1 MTPNLRFQE
10 FQDDFNSDK
19 LGQLIT
25 SFSGGTPSASNKA
38 YYDGDIPFIKSGEIN
53 DAKTEQFI
61 NEIAL
66 ANSSAKIVNKGDLL
80 LALYGATSGEI
91 AISKLEGAINQAV
104 LCIRSERLNLEYLKF
119 WFELNKEKIL
129 GKYLQGGQ
137 GNLSASIVKSLIIRY
152 PSLDEQ
158 LKTAVTLKSVD
169 QKINLLTKKKE
180 ALETYKKGLMQKIFS
195 QELRFR
201 REDGTGYT
209 SWKESSLKSCLRE
222 ITVPMRDKP
231 KEFGGSTDWC
241 RIEDIKCGYINGSR
255 AGLKVSD
262 NCIADMNLKVL
273 PVGSVIV
280 SCSAY
285 LGICARVTKPLI
297 TNQTFI
303 GLFPGSEIT
312 TEFLYYTMSSKEREL
327 NRLASGTTISY
338 LSRREFEDLT
348 VKLPGID
355 EQNKITGLLNSADVK
370 LELVESQ
377 IKKTLNLKKG
387 ILQQMFV

>member
-1 MTPNLRFQE
+1 MIPKLRFQE

-129 GKYLQGGQ
+129 RKYLQGGQ

-152 PSLDEQ
+152 PSRNEQ
-158 LKTAVTLKSVD
+158 IKTAVTLKTVD

-195 QELRFR
+195 QELRFK
-201 REDGTGYT
+201 REDGTDYPEWENVKISEVAICKDNKRVPLNQSARNSKKGNIPYYGANGIVDYIDDYIFDEELVLLAEDGGFFFEFNT
-209 SWKESSLKSCLRE
+209 KPIAQLVKGKSWVNNHAHVLKARNGIILTDFLFYSLVHSDIRKW
-222 ITVPMRDKP
+222 II
-231 KEFGGSTDWC
+231 GGS
-241 RIEDIKCGYINGSR
+241 R
-255 AGLKVSD
+255 
-262 NCIADMNLKVL
+262 
-273 PVGSVIV
+273 
-280 SCSAY
+280 
-285 LGICARVTKPLI
+285 
-297 TNQTFI
+297 
-303 GLFPGSEIT
+303 
-312 TEFLYYTMSSKEREL
+312 
-327 NRLASGTTISY
+327 
-338 LSRREFEDLT
+338 
-348 VKLPGID
+348 VKL
-355 EQNKITGLLNSADVK
+355 NKSDLLNIKFYLPTIGEQMKINSVLSTAFKRINTLDIAIYRVK
-370 LELVESQ
+370 E
-377 IKKTLNLKKG
+377 LKKG
-387 ILQQMFV
+387 LLQQMFV